1 MNAPTTN
8 LTPSRKREDYL
19 PTVLA
24 LVPGKSDKENA
35 LRCSLLLIRDNASAA
50 MRRCGNEAHAILL
63 AVEQLASAYAF
74 QNMPTEALESLR
86 YQLIRLV
93 ASASG
98 LETFA
103 HLLAGGDNARD

>member
-1 MNAPTTN
+1 MNAPTTIQ
-8 LTPSRKREDYL
+8 PSRRRDDYL
-19 PTVLA
+19 PTITA
-24 LVPGKSDKENA
+24 LMPGLDGKQAA
-35 LRCSLLLIRDNASAA
+35 LRCSLLLIRDNASSA
-50 MRRCGNEAHAILL
+50 MRRCGSEAHPILL

-74 QNMPTEALESLR
+74 QTMPIKALEHLR

-103 HLLAGGDNARD
+103 HLLAGGVDASE